1 LSLVVSAML
10 AVLVCLSVILAV
22 SVFQRP
28 AFFLLAV
35 AIVFLG
41 SCVPSPDQQ
50 QARIYTRGLES
61 SMNRNSEEVSTQIT
75 DEWGFVCTGIW
86 EKENPAAGDILEEN
100 KGPTAFNEK
109 EVDTLF
115 DVAGAY
121 KVMHFMKFLRTEKVS
136 IRSISSTGDTRVIN
150 VGKTRDVN
158 QHAYIRVVFRGDKL
172 VHFRVWPCVESE

>member
-1 LSLVVSAML
+1 MSLVLSAML
-10 AVLVCLSVILAV
+10 AVLVCLSAILAV
-22 SVFQRP
+22 SVYRKP
-28 AFFLLAV
+28 VFFLLGV

-41 SCVPSPDQQ
+41 GCVSSPDQQ
-50 QARIYTRGLES
+50 QARIYTSGLES
-61 SMNRNSEEVSTQIT
+61 SMNRNAEEVSAKIT

-86 EKENPAAGDILEEN
+86 EKDNPSAGDALGEN

-109 EVDTLF
+109 EANALF

-158 QHAYIRVVFRGDKL
+158 QHAYIRVVFRDDEL